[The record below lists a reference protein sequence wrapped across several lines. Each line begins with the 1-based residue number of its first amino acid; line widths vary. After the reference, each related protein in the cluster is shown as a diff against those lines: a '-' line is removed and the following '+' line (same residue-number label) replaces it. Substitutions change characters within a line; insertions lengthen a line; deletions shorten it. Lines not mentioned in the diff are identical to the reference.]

1 MWLGLGQLRLGLGQL
16 RLGLGWLFSDRDRFV
31 LERLF
36 VVAHGPQE
44 IECLFFVFLAVFG
57 QYSMQITH
65 CELQCDISK
74 SMNPGVSPRAD
85 PVIMV
90 LGQDARVKGS
100 SYGVL

>member
-44 IECLFFVFLAVFG
+44 IECVLFLCLIVSI
-57 QYSMQITH
+57 QYSKQIAH
-65 CELQCDISK
+65 CEMQCDIGK

-90 LGQDARVKGS
+90 LSQDARVKDS